1 VNFDP
6 KWVCS
11 AHFLFTPRGEH
22 SQLFRKPEVRFSQKI
37 FTNFNPKFCTL
48 RIIFLEGRFFFLT
61 KNWSCIFR
69 VAKNMNA
76 QTNDDQLE
84 FRSGWPNWANF
95 RMFGRLFSLGCFFEH
110 YIQNEPK
117 LLGCLFHGKSYA
129 LILTK
134 MFFFP
139 TSSSCHPGSG
149 NEF

>member
-1 VNFDP
+1 
-6 KWVCS
+6 
-11 AHFLFTPRGEH
+11 
-22 SQLFRKPEVRFSQKI
+22 
-37 FTNFNPKFCTL
+37 
-48 RIIFLEGRFFFLT
+48 
-61 KNWSCIFR
+61 
-69 VAKNMNA
+69 MNA

-139 TSSSCHPGSG
+139 QAPLVTLVQVMSF
-149 NEF
+149 NAENLVQ